1 MTRTLTLAVATA
13 ALLGFAGSAYAE
25 GNCGGYH
32 SAQQSVPVETA
43 QTDQT
48 APQQTPKP
56 AENDS

>member
-25 GNCGGYH
+25 GDCGGYH
-32 SAQQSVPVETA
+32 AQQSVSVETA